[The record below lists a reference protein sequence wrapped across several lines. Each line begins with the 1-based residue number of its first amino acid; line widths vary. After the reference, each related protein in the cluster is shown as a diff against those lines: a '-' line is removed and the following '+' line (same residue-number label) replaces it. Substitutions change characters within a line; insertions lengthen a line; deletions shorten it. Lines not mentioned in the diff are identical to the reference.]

1 MGKSISKNPEVER
14 RRTVIRMKLICVGL
28 IIILSS
34 ANSGMAQNSSL
45 EFWPE
50 TDIWYK
56 LNSSWRLSSFIS
68 ITKYNESKERDL
80 NIYVQGDYAWGKTK
94 HTIYKRLVDQNKES
108 KLKAW
113 MVRSGFMEGWSLGK
127 PAGEYKEDLL
137 FAEIHKR
144 IPLME
149 GILLSQR
156 FRVDFR
162 RVGTDPTY
170 SYRFRYR
177 IMIEKEYQAGRS
189 SIVPYVN
196 AELYWDSKYSST
208 SRVRLVGGATESRGK
223 RFAYEANL
231 TYQYDVHYNTA
242 NLYAINII
250 LHVFFEKQ
258 NSGDHK

>member
-1 MGKSISKNPEVER
+1 MMNYRFPASLICPDFQGIFPLN
-14 RRTVIRMKLICVGL
+14 IKLICFIL
-28 IIILSS
+28 FISLSS
-34 ANSGMAQNSSL
+34 VNMSMAQNSSV

-68 ITKYNESKERDL
+68 LTKYNESKERDL
-80 NIYVQGDYAWGKTK
+80 NIYLQGDYAWGKTK

-113 MVRSGFMEGWSLGK
+113 MVRAGFMEAWSLGK
-127 PAGEYKEDLL
+127 HAGEYKEDLL

-144 IPLME
+144 IPLMD

-156 FRVDFR
+156 FRVDSR
-162 RVGTDPTY
+162 WVGTDPTY

-177 IMIEKEYQAGRS
+177 IMVEKEFHAGRS

-196 AELYWDSKYSST
+196 AELYWDSKYAAT
-208 SRVRLVGGATESRGK
+208 SRVRFVGGATESRGS

-231 TYQYDVHYNTA
+231 TYQYDEHYNTA
-242 NLYAINII
+242 NLFAINII
-250 LHVFFEKQ
+250 LHVFFEK
-258 NSGDHK
+258 KVT